1 MIYHILGDSANNGS
15 FEIDK
20 FLHTG
25 HLHIDKMKMSKSLK
39 NFLKIKDITKE
50 YNHNS
55 IRIYFITHNWNEVM
69 DFTFPGL
76 TEASNKEKYIAE
88 FFRNLKICLMI

>member
-1 MIYHILGDSANNGS
+1 
-15 FEIDK
+15 
-20 FLHTG
+20 
-25 HLHIDKMKMSKSLK
+25 MSKSLK

-88 FFRNLKICLMI
+88 FFRNLKICLKENDLKRNLKLDSTDLVT